1 MRLLTRTSLLITTIS
16 LFILFIGSIVFFQ
29 ITRRIIDKQVNM
41 ELLSMMHSTMQN
53 FDKNIAN
60 PPASFS
66 YNTIIKRI
74 SPNKTIIPEFQDT
87 TIYSTFE
94 KKYIPNRVLVFT
106 LTANRQNY
114 QVEIFKS
121 MLEPNTLLESI
132 TLATLVLAI
141 VLIISIY
148 FINRII
154 FRSIWRDF
162 FTSLKKIENYDIKKL
177 DNITLKNSEI
187 IEFNTL
193 NQVLTTLIGRIKKD
207 FLNLKELTANTTH
220 ELQTP
225 LAIIRSKAELL
236 LQSDNLSENQTDLIS
251 GVLQSA
257 HRLSKLNESLLLITK
272 IENNQFARSE
282 PVKMAETLKT
292 HIENFQALI
301 DYSHFQSDIRHGNIY
316 INPLLLDVLLINL
329 LKNAISYC
337 NKKGEIYVNYI
348 DYEFHVANSGKALEI
363 PRERIFDRFV
373 KSSENSES
381 SGLGLCIV
389 KKICDYYKLPVKY
402 EYKSSMHHF
411 TIDFSSLVEQL
422 ETVV

>member
-220 ELQTP
+220 
-225 LAIIRSKAELL
+225 
-236 LQSDNLSENQTDLIS
+236 
-251 GVLQSA
+251 
-257 HRLSKLNESLLLITK
+257 
-272 IENNQFARSE
+272 
-282 PVKMAETLKT
+282 
-292 HIENFQALI
+292 
-301 DYSHFQSDIRHGNIY
+301 
-316 INPLLLDVLLINL
+316 
-329 LKNAISYC
+329 
-337 NKKGEIYVNYI
+337 
-348 DYEFHVANSGKALEI
+348 
-363 PRERIFDRFV
+363 
-373 KSSENSES
+373 
-381 SGLGLCIV
+381 
-389 KKICDYYKLPVKY
+389 
-402 EYKSSMHHF
+402 
-411 TIDFSSLVEQL
+411 
-422 ETVV
+422 